1 MIENLFNLWCN
12 IQNVFWKEN
21 KLETLL
27 PLAAKMCSPNVADKT
42 FNSYGLADLQI
53 YTEFI
58 ERSA

>member
-27 PLAAKMCSPNVADKT
+27 PLAAKMCLPNVADKT
-42 FNSYGLADLQI
+42 FNSYGLADRQI
-53 YTEFI
+53 YTEFV
-58 ERSA
+58 ERNA